1 MPQNRFIQRPTIQ
14 RRRISLSCRVEITF
28 AQREPAPPLISPKE
42 ALKARVAAYK
52 KAIED
57 ATKAAA
63 AADDAIKAAAAE
75 DTPAEP
81 SEPIELDSD
90 DENNSDGDDYAAFKD
105 IDDIEAIRVEDEGDF
120 VLNLIES
127 SFLT

>member
-1 MPQNRFIQRPTIQ
+1 MV
-14 RRRISLSCRVEITF
+14 LYL
-28 AQREPAPPLISPKE
+28 APPK
-42 ALKARVAAYK
+42 
-52 KAIED
+52 IE
-57 ATKAAA
+57 KYLLVWLSV
-63 AADDAIKAAAAE
+63 AAE

-120 VLNLIES
+120 VLN
-127 SFLT
+127 

>member
-57 ATKAAA
+57 AAKAT
-63 AADDAIKAAAAE
+63 AAAAE
-75 DTPAEP
+75 DTLAEL
-81 SEPIELDSD
+81 SDPIKLDSD
-90 DENNSDGDDYAAFKD
+90 NKNNSNNDAYAAFED
-105 IDDIEAIRVEDEGDF
+105 INNIEAIKVEDDGDS
-120 VLNLIES
+120 VLD
-127 SFLT
+127 

>member
-1 MPQNRFIQRPTIQ
+1 MPQYRFIQRPTIQ

-63 AADDAIKAAAAE
+63 AE

-81 SEPIELDSD
+81 SEPIGLDSD
-90 DENNSDGDDYAAFKD
+90 DENDSNDNAYAAFEDIKD
-105 IDDIEAIRVEDEGDF
+105 IKAIAVEDKGNS
-120 VLNLIES
+120 VLD
-127 SFLT
+127 

>member
-28 AQREPAPPLISPKE
+28 AQREPAPPLVSPKE
-42 ALKARVAAYK
+42 ALKAQVAAYK

-57 ATKAAA
+57 AIKA
-63 AADDAIKAAAAE
+63 AAAAE

-81 SEPIELDSD
+81 SEPIGLDSD
-90 DENNSDGDDYAAFKD
+90 DENDSDDDAYAAFEDIKD
-105 IDDIEAIRVEDEGDF
+105 IKAIAVEDEGNS
-120 VLNLIES
+120 VLD
-127 SFLT
+127 

>member
-14 RRRISLSCRVEITF
+14 RRRISLCCRVEITF
-28 AQREPAPPLISPKE
+28 AQREPALPLISPKE

-57 ATKAAA
+57 AIKA
-63 AADDAIKAAAAE
+63 AAAAE

-81 SEPIELDSD
+81 SEVIGLDSD
-90 DENNSDGDDYAAFKD
+90 DENNSDNDAYAAFED
-105 IDDIEAIRVEDEGDF
+105 IKAIAVEDEGNS
-120 VLNLIES
+120 VLD
-127 SFLT
+127 